1 MFAFTILKLIG
12 KAFVLKYIAL
22 LLDLCYDHWVDS
34 TDLTAQCSRF
44 LFLSVHGPKI
54 STTLERIA
62 QIYLPYLPLFA
73 SLDDDDNDDD
83 DDHLEW
89 RADC

>member
-1 MFAFTILKLIG
+1 MLIDLCFRHSVNSTILT
-12 KAFVLKYIAL
+12 V
-22 LLDLCYDHWVDS
+22 
-34 TDLTAQCSRF
+34 QCSHF
-44 LFLSVHGPKI
+44 LFLSVHDPKI

-83 DDHLEW
+83 DDDGDDDDEEEDDNDDDDDDHLEW